1 MTLVLNHPIWTHRS
15 ITATMQTFIDVHS
28 SVESQV
34 KCEPELKITTKKSMN
49 AFSFYFKLIRALPSS
64 AVLNAD
70 NGNRPKRQK
79 WHLGL
84 GAFVSASALVTPA
97 IVLPP
102 RRRQKV
108 INRLSSPLPHWTSTL
123 SYTVAAVM
131 ISVTLLARA
140 R

>member
-1 MTLVLNHPIWTHRS
+1 
-15 ITATMQTFIDVHS
+15 
-28 SVESQV
+28 
-34 KCEPELKITTKKSMN
+34 MN

-79 WHLGL
+79 WHLGP
-84 GAFVSASALVTPA
+84 GTFVSASALVTPA